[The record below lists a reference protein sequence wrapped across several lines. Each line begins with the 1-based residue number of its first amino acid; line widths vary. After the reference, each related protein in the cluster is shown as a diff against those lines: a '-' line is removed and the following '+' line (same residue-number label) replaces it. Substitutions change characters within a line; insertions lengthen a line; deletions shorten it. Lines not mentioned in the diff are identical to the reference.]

1 VDLCRAAS
9 HESFLHRFTNYLEE
23 GREGS
28 HLFEDTGNEMNSGN
42 TNPELNEGHFMFPP
56 KTHDTSRIGW
66 HMKDLECF
74 AKSIETVSCSCC
86 QNRILICVRQS
97 ALPFQIMEALDTVR

>member
-1 VDLCRAAS
+1 
-9 HESFLHRFTNYLEE
+9 
-23 GREGS
+23 
-28 HLFEDTGNEMNSGN
+28 MNGGN
-42 TNPELNEGHFMFPP
+42 TNPELKEGHLTFPP

-74 AKSIETVSCSCC
+74 AESVETVSCSSC
-86 QNRILICVRQS
+86 QNRILRCVRQS